1 MKKCYEIINR
11 KEALDFVKQHKKKG
25 HKIVFTNG
33 CFDIIHRGHIELLKK
48 AKEYG
53 DILIVAINTDDS
65 VRRLKGNN
73 RPINTCEDRAF
84 VLNALLFVDAVTSF
98 EEDTPFEILNE
109 IKPDVLVKG
118 GDYKIEEVVGRDI
131 VEKVII
137 IPFVKGYSTS
147 NTIAAI
153 QPL

>member
-1 MKKCYEIINR
+1 MILNR
-11 KEALDFVKQHKKKG
+11 KNVRNFVEHHKKKG

-48 AKEYG
+48 AGEYG

-65 VRRLKGNN
+65 VKRLKGDN

-84 VLNALLFVDAVTSF
+84 VLNAIMFVDAVTSF

-118 GDYKIEEVVGRDI
+118 GDYKPEEVVGRDI
-131 VEKVII
+131 VEKVVI

-147 NTIAAI
+147 NIITSS
-153 QPL
+153 QL